1 MGARTSEVFQQ
12 MATDSGLRRLGLIS
26 NPLSGGN
33 QRRGLAA
40 VRRLLAR
47 HPGMPHVEVRTAA
60 EVSAALQEFARAG
73 VDLVAVNSGDGT
85 VQAVLTALFV
95 ERPFRSLPLL
105 ALLAGGTTN
114 MTAQEL
120 GISGPVGGGL
130 ERLIRW
136 AAAGEGPAALLS
148 RPVMRVD
155 HSSHPGSLYGMFL
168 GAAGIYNGIRFFHAR
183 VRPMGLRGDPAHL
196 LIIARF
202 LAGLLRRDDKL
213 VAPLHAEIRT
223 DRTHVPPA
231 GYRMLLVTTL
241 DRLIV
246 GARPFGDA
254 AGGPLHLAAI
264 GERPRKLLT
273 TLPAVVRG
281 RPSRW
286 ATRANGY
293 VNLGAR
299 EVRLS
304 MKGGFAIDGELFQ
317 ADPLQGP
324 LLIRDGGR
332 VEFVRV

>member
-1 MGARTSEVFQQ
+1 
-12 MATDSGLRRLGLIS
+12 MATDSGPRRLGLIS

-33 QRRGLAA
+33 RRSGLAA
-40 VRRLLAR
+40 VRRLLTR
-47 HPGMPHVEVRTAA
+47 HPGIPHLEVRTAA
-60 EVSAALQEFARAG
+60 EVSAALQALARAG
-73 VDLVAVNSGDGT
+73 VNLVAVNSGDGT

-95 ERPFRSLPLL
+95 ERPFPALPLL

-120 GISGPVGGGL
+120 GLPGSVAGGL
-130 ERLIRW
+130 ERLNRW
-136 AAAGEGPAALLS
+136 AAAGEGDAALLS

-155 HSSHPGSLYGMFL
+155 HSSHPGPLYGMFL

-213 VAPLHAEIRT
+213 VAPLHAEITT
-223 DRTHVPPA
+223 DRTHIPPEA
-231 GYRMLLVTTL
+231 YRMLLVTTL

-246 GARPFGDA
+246 GARPFGNGNG
-254 AGGPLHLAAI
+254 GGPLRLAAL
-264 GERPRKLLT
+264 GVRPRRLLT

-281 RPSRW
+281 RSSRW

-293 VNLGAR
+293 VNLSAR

-304 MKGGFAIDGELFQ
+304 MDGGFAIDGELFQ
-317 ADPLQGP
+317 ADPQQGP